1 MANGIP
7 EQRGLYGAFQQ
18 WYRDA
23 KIPAQEVDLDRDG
36 QAKPREVVAYVLSH
50 LDKFSPKVQK
60 QVDALRQAFRG
71 LGFADAEAVQL
82 LTGELKDGAH
92 RLVGKGKDFEKK
104 AAAAAAENKAEEAAR
119 LLDLA
124 EKSYRLALDL
134 RPHTRLAHQALAD
147 LLYRGGKNEAAR
159 GHVAQVILRSGE
171 KIPELMTWLQG
182 LKDPEIQRQ
191 GAVAFAGEVLLKES
205 EHKTLASLYEWAGLD
220 AARRGDS
227 DQAKRYEE
235 KCLLADELARPYRLD
250 FAQKDNPRL
259 FALYEALRRAG
270 IPSGLISGNRLDNR
284 VYHTITAAQ
293 LLNYVD
299 RHAADPKVR
308 EALKSLGLMPPP
320 WESSPFSADT
330 FFAGKAGFTEKLGAY
345 HAKMAT
351 LAVTPEARFQ
361 HLEAAVHYRPEA
373 AETQLGMAHYYLGK
387 NQLKEAEPY
396 LLNALR
402 LAPQTPGLQDTLKAT
417 QLNHMNHLGERIQ
430 ADLRE
435 ADALLA
441 QGEIAAAEKLVKRAA
456 QTSEARF
463 DHHAKMLWEEPN
475 HQLRTSRLDA
485 QLKFQQARL
494 LEAKAKTAD
503 QFSEAH
509 FLYVLAE
516 SSAQVALSKDPK
528 DAAALEVV
536 ARVGKIQVGQKQ
548 QGAALQEEREIRQ
561 DLDRADELLR
571 DGKTEAAKKLL
582 SKAAKALQV
591 RQDNHGRFFEEGT
604 DFHARGARL
613 EAELK
618 FHQARAL
625 DGKKVAQGREAQ
637 DLYLQAEKAA
647 AALLKQDPKDK
658 VARRLLERLE
668 QVRNLYKD
676 SALKQ
681 DQEIHKGLRRVDA
694 LLAQGK
700 TEEAQRLLQ
709 KTWVSVDARWNHH
722 SKLLAENPYFKAS
735 TAAIDAELKFHHA
748 RILERQ
754 AQTQDQWVEA
764 AKVYEAAEASATAWI
779 ERAPKDDKAHLLRA
793 RIRHVRENYKGA
805 VEDYGSALAKAPD
818 AAAKERI
825 ALQWSFYLEE
835 LKNLKTELKRMRG
848 LWKDM
853 AVPPPP
859 FDQYRLQNREL
870 AVTRALQA
878 VAGSGL
884 DQGLWIPDPKLK
896 GPQIAEAKIQAFQ
909 EIGKEVGE
917 LEQGVKNLGSEAALK
932 TYHEGVNKVLRKAGL
947 KTSDLPADLQ
957 NLVEIGPEGQVIFK
971 PEPPSP
977 AGTISVHGKSEVER
991 KLSTLQK
998 LDNLAFVRWNER
1010 QAAASADP
1018 VQKLFYETQALLR
1031 QDKIHATRLKM
1042 ADFHAAVK
1050 AQVAADP
1057 GYLEKNPEIGAM
1069 YEQTK
1074 LVLKEISLKSL
1085 DQLGEFNEL
1094 NLAQRAA
1101 MEYVPKTT
1109 QAKLNK
1115 VMIHAL
1121 RAEIESGRALT
1132 LDEAMRNLKAEYQRQ
1147 KAAGEAFQ
1155 VHSHNMIH
1163 PGTKFDAL
1171 TPGRP
1176 ETLAYLFDGY
1186 LGWEKDKGFKALLE
1200 AELRPGLEQRL
1211 SPDQDRRYSLELAKT
1226 LRGNSDYSTAAELLE
1241 KLFGKDL
1248 EAAKQKISPD
1258 RIQEIKTEVQ
1268 TKDRAKLEKEIR
1280 EAFKKNK
1287 SRVQLSREDTDK
1299 AVEEA
1304 LAAQKLRGDADIP
1317 GGDAI
1322 LQKDIRERIEKRRAE
1337 LTEPLIQKALDQAV
1351 AAKVDLKIRSEAYG
1365 HMPNMVGNHDPIA
1378 QEAWKIFNDMKD
1390 PNDEWDNLADHSWDA
1405 LKTEAIVMAVTLP
1418 LTLGV
1423 GTAVRAGMSGT
1434 KLAIRMLNAG
1444 RWAGAATK
1452 GGILI
1457 TGAAAEGLVQTF
1469 LTSAIHNRDFQW
1481 KEVGFNIVTSL
1492 AFHGGNRLW
1501 GKFADKLGIG
1511 DRAIQAALQRGE
1523 SVVGMKVGNFA
1534 GMMLVQ
1540 TELSAAM
1547 NYALETIQGHP
1558 GPGFWTLER
1567 HLGEGVRQLAYH
1579 GGTKV
1584 LNIATRNWAANAELR
1599 AKLKAEVA
1607 QDHYQQLMKQGKLSA
1622 PEARKLAA
1630 ERAHQEIPSVLDGQ
1644 DPKQI
1649 GAMLA
1654 VRKSN
1659 RLVEKLGMD
1668 PDSAEGKTLAYIL
1681 QHATD
1686 LPGAEKA
1693 LGEFKDLDGF
1703 VRERL
1708 NLDPTSQH
1716 GKVVMKQF
1724 AEALA
1729 HGKKSEAL
1737 LREFPELGRL
1747 LEAQEVAAKQLLAK
1761 AGMDQ
1766 VKGQDALAKALVA
1779 LALERGYGAEDLG
1792 RFGEVLAQQPEL
1804 LKNIVDKFGG
1814 DAKAPFSKTSEG
1826 RQLAGMLLVD
1836 AMRASPDFDAFAATL
1851 KNMEAHANYHLSDVD
1866 QAGLLLGGIPLSD
1879 RVALFRWSAKEGR
1892 GQHEWSADLQGMLEG
1907 RVQFRIG
1914 DGRVERVERSEAE
1927 GAGAQRATA
1936 KQFASLNDG
1945 ILAWAHTENFSAAN
1959 QKLAM
1964 EGMADRVLRSAGYKP
1979 GSAEYRAHRDFLLK
1993 HFESVARGETNPED
2007 GHWPKVAVDLE
2018 AHLRSGGTMTYLN
2031 KDGSQYKLG
2040 PAQRAKPK
2048 AVAESRAEDTK
2059 VDRPKGKGAKQKE
2072 VAPQPDEEADSRGK
2086 DAAKTEPQPL
2096 TAAARGQADRVGAP
2110 TPVLPGDKTVK
2121 AGRDRR
2127 TPTPTQP
2134 AEGSKTE
2141 AAPES
2146 PGLLLSADG
2155 LDGYS
2160 VPSKAEKSVH
2170 WSSRDKKLPGDPWA
2184 LDLNP
2189 RDGGFDLVPKNGKIQ
2204 YEEGGKWVDVPKG
2217 GMALKDGMSLKLG
2230 DLEFHWRAPGKGG
2243 SGHYATGTRQAGEHL
2258 VGELFDYYGGKD
2270 TRTTLAQF
2278 AERRDAWGEEA
2289 RAFQQEFGKLEGLW
2303 NEYRSLEKDYR
2314 KQPSLAKREALNK
2327 KWKEVQDRTE
2337 GLHNSKYHRM
2347 ERAHAAAMLETKAK
2361 LAPLEI
2367 FLGVES
2373 FPSLQQARQISNER
2387 PDFAYEL
2394 NFSPPEK
2401 IGVYADDWS
2410 RVPAKEFVQMNVR
2423 VAGAQQALDLVQ
2435 KMRARGEFE
2444 MLEGLK
2450 WAPDRK
2456 SGEVTVLVKSKGVEN
2471 GAVVETSQR
2480 IVLKFEVGKIG
2491 TSSEARI
2498 GHQIR
2503 EEREQLDLMRAEI
2516 SRMKARKADP
2526 AEIASYEKI
2535 LTEAEATFRQT
2546 LAQRQYTVDGL
2557 PYAKVMPDITRQIAG
2572 EVFDGKATLENR
2584 TALRER
2590 IVADLERQGIK
2601 VSTDNVKSV
2610 DSMID
2615 LALTAKAHGI
2625 VDQAGGLTRKQFYQ
2639 LVGDLYLHNNPAVRI
2654 GAAELTHVPMV
2665 VEGTLV
2671 HFEMMAAAKGEKPT
2685 VAEKKAM
2692 FLAALY
2698 HDAGKWDPDIRTKT
2712 GYTILKTSPFN
2723 KTGADIV
2730 VKAGQSLK
2738 EALAE
2743 QKLDPAK
2750 VTLPFD
2756 GMTAILVH
2764 HDAETVRSRSKELV
2778 KLGILDPL
2786 EAQRMWEAIQYHG
2799 FVSSWVVK
2807 NSLAGL
2813 GIKSHVFNEGY
2824 DKQLKPYLEAF
2835 QAVSKKLGEK
2845 GIPDIEVLMRDADF
2859 AKQVQT
2865 MREAFGKLPPYVQ
2878 ALMLGDHQGQ
2888 IDVAKYMTILSSS
2901 PANKDASLH
2910 DLFFAP
2916 DMTNSVLGV
2925 LRTHSYEQILL
2936 SEAQG
2941 RAAAP
2946 AFSKAEAWLRETD
2959 PKKTGLAQAVLAD
2972 KDLAAGYE
2980 KWRATAG
2987 PTATFQGW
2995 LKSLKVKQ
3003 DGKNSPEFVKIQGL
3017 VEASFYRYY
3026 ALSPEAPLHWAMPEK
3041 QAPVVSDQ
3049 ADPWA
3054 VSTVDKVEAA
3064 PRAGE
3069 PAADRR
3075 PAGGL
3080 PGLVAGLVTL
3090 LAPDLAHAADK
3101 AAEASGG
3108 GTAPWIVGATLL
3120 VLGGIGGLVFKLAK
3134 GKAAGQSEAPPPLP
3148 QRRAVAWDQAP
3159 PQRPPLDAP
3168 RPAVETTPPRVPVVD
3183 RVPEVFSTFKLGLEH
3198 RAIDLGVLPPKVQ
3211 ELDVFVGDPAKLS
3224 DKAGL
3229 AVVIQDSVS
3238 SGEPVLRGKLR
3249 REGAGWIFYP
3259 VEATDVFGG
3268 NLQPKAPRP
3277 DGFIPVEN
3285 HDYFRFGMGWFQVE
3299 GQTLRQAP
3307 GSPEVS
3313 LHFRDGTGH
3322 ARAQADRVA
3331 PLPHPD
3337 QALRDQ
3343 PPAPSSDPLYGA
3355 KALLAE
3361 NEPGRPRRG
3370 TVLKTQATEEYGI
3383 SAAKTHEGVGK
3394 SYNEDGF
3401 VQGKD
3406 WAVVIDEVGTGGSHG
3421 KAGKVFG
3428 EAVAKYMAEHAGDGP
3443 PAQVF
3448 QQALLAGGEAIHAS
3462 PYARSS
3468 VVAVGH
3474 FIVKN
3479 PDGSRT
3485 AVLVHVGDAVGMV
3498 IGKDGR
3504 IKHRTQDQSLVEDLV
3519 EKNLAA
3525 EGLPATARKLG
3536 LHTDDVELM
3545 KRAHPRSNVV
3555 LGSLGGGKNTL
3566 PVVTEVRLEA
3576 GDRIV
3581 MMSDGV
3587 SDSVSSRE
3595 IAGQALAA
3603 KNPGQAMDGIFN
3615 TAFGRMGSAHEAMG
3629 AKREWKLQWGE
3640 LGPGERIEVLR
3651 DGKKR
3656 YMRRDLDE
3664 ATHSYVYSVY
3674 SAKEGGIL
3682 IESFSRPLGL
3692 RTPITTPDG
3701 QQRWIDQ
3708 NANIWDRQSGGTLL
3722 DHYKPSD
3729 NITVHVYFHETAEG
3743 GAGKT
3748 EAKKGEPPVP
3758 GGTEIPAD
3766 ARRLLE
3772 TKGSLV
3778 LGRVGDWVLGS
3789 PQDKKSLISGRQA
3802 TLSYKREGDRDVYEL
3817 RDGAQSPKGWVAS
3830 LNGTFVNGRR
3840 LPSGEAVTLKDG
3852 DILQMGHEKI
3862 TWTAQRK
3869 AGDGDLSR
3877 TITAGD
3883 WAIVH
3888 PHLYQAKQFTQENLL
3903 EGTPVNGL
3911 EVPGRSA
3918 VYMEGAGRYAEDP
3931 ANREIIVWDRS
3942 QDVVVRDFL
3951 AQAQEQVRR
3960 AIGKEFLDPQDPN
3973 FERDLQL
3980 AMSIYNFMLRKEFRD
3995 PGEDAKGALRRLDA
4009 FIADKRD
4016 QKILVGEMLK
4026 RKFPF
4031 CRHLA
4036 LLTQAFLADMGVRKV
4051 QMVRGSIIGGAHVW
4065 NEVEIGGQR
4074 RVIEITDAFYAG
4086 SHPLLPPDINIIYHH
4101 EPRAGRVQ

>member
-23 KIPAQEVDLDRDG
+23 KIPAPEVDLDRDG

-71 LGFADAEAVQL
+71 LGFADAEAVRL

-92 RLVGKGKDFEKK
+92 QLVEKGKDFEKK
-104 AAAAAAENKAEEAAR
+104 AAAAVAENNTAEAAR

-147 LLYRGGKNEAAR
+147 LLYRGGKTEAAR
-159 GHVAQVILRSGE
+159 GHVAQVVLRSGE

-182 LKDPEIQRQ
+182 LKDPEIRRQ
-191 GAVAFAGEVLLKES
+191 GAVAFAGGVLLKES
-205 EHKTLASLYEWAGLD
+205 EHRSLASLYEWASRD
-220 AARRGDS
+220 AAKRGDA

-235 KCLLADELARPYRLD
+235 KCLLADELARPYSLD
-250 FAQKDNPRL
+250 FTPKDNSRL

-270 IPSGLISGNRLDNR
+270 IPSGHISGNRVDSR
-284 VYHTITAAQ
+284 AYHTITTAQ
-293 LLNYVD
+293 LLTYVD
-299 RHAADPKVR
+299 RHATDPKVR
-308 EALKSLGLMPPP
+308 EALQSLGLFPPP
-320 WESSPFSADT
+320 WESSPFSGDA

-351 LAVTPEARFQ
+351 LAVTAEARFQ
-361 HLEAAVHYRPEA
+361 HLEAALHYRPED

-417 QLNHMNHLGERIQ
+417 QLNHMNHLGERAQ

-441 QGEIAAAEKLVKRAA
+441 QGKAAAAEKLVKRAA

-494 LEAKAKTAD
+494 LETQAKTAE

-528 DAAALEVV
+528 DAAALDIV

-582 SKAAKALQV
+582 SKAAKALQA
-591 RQDNHGRFFEEGT
+591 RQDNHGRFFAEGS
-604 DFHARGARL
+604 DFQARGARL

-625 DGKKVAQGREAQ
+625 DGKRPAQGREAQ

-722 SKLLAENPYFKAS
+722 AKLLAENPYFKAS

-764 AKVYEAAEASATAWI
+764 AKVYAAAEASATAWI
-779 ERAPKDDKAHLLRA
+779 ERAPKDSQAHLLRA
-793 RIRHVRENYKGA
+793 RIRHVRENYRGA
-805 VEDYGSALAKAPD
+805 VEDYGSTLAKAPD

-853 AVPPPP
+853 AVPPSP
-859 FDQYRLQNREL
+859 FDQYRLQSREL

-932 TYHEGVNKVLRKAGL
+932 TYHEGVNKVVQRAGL

-991 KLSTLQK
+991 KLSTLQR
-998 LDNLAFVRWNER
+998 LDNLAFIRWNER
-1010 QAAASADP
+1010 QAATAADP

-1050 AQVAADP
+1050 AQVAVDP

-1115 VMIHAL
+1115 VMMNAL

-1155 VHSHNMIH
+1155 VTSHNMIH

-1171 TPGRP
+1171 SPGRP
-1176 ETLAYLFDGY
+1176 ETLAYLFDEY

-1304 LAAQKLRGDADIP
+1304 LAAQKLRGDAGIP

-1322 LQKDIRERIEKRRAE
+1322 LQKDIRERIEKRRAK

-1351 AAKVDLKIRSEAYG
+1351 AAKIDLKIRSEAYG
-1365 HMPNMVGNHDPIA
+1365 HMPNMVGSHDPIA

-1418 LTLGV
+1418 MTLGV

-1444 RWAGAATK
+1444 RWASAATK

-1469 LTSAIHNRDFQW
+1469 LASAIHNRDFEW

-1607 QDHYQQLMKQGKLSA
+1607 QDHYQQLLKQGKLSA

-1654 VRKSN
+1654 FRKAN
-1659 RLVEKLGMD
+1659 RLVEKLGTD

-1681 QHATD
+1681 QHAND

-1716 GKVVMKQF
+1716 GKAVMKQF

-1737 LREFPELGRL
+1737 LKEFPELGRL

-1761 AGMDQ
+1761 TGMDK

-1779 LALERGYGAEDLG
+1779 LALERGYGVDDLA
-1792 RFGEVLAQQPEL
+1792 RFGEVLAHNPEL

-1814 DAKAPFSKTSEG
+1814 DAKRAFSNTVEG
-1826 RQLAGMLLVD
+1826 RQLAGLLLVD

-1851 KNMEAHANYHLSDVD
+1851 KNLEAHANYHLSDVD

-1879 RVALFRWSAKEGR
+1879 RVALFRWSAREGR

-1907 RVQFRIG
+1907 RVQFRIV
-1914 DGRVERVERSEAE
+1914 DGRVERVEQSEAE

-1936 KQFASLNDG
+1936 KQFAALNDE
-1945 ILAWAHTENFSAAN
+1945 ILAWAHTDNFSAAN

-1993 HFESVARGETNPED
+1993 HFEAVARGETNPED
-2007 GHWPKVAVDLE
+2007 GYWPKVAVDLE
-2018 AHLRSGGTMTYLN
+2018 THLRKGGTMTYLN
-2031 KDGSQYKLG
+2031 KDGSQYAVG
-2040 PAQRAKPK
+2040 PAKPAKVATAGTGDATRLETPRPK
-2048 AVAESRAEDTK
+2048 AVK
-2059 VDRPKGKGAKQKE
+2059 
-2072 VAPQPDEEADSRGK
+2072 
-2086 DAAKTEPQPL
+2086 KTEQ
-2096 TAAARGQADRVGAP
+2096 AAARSAKADR
-2110 TPVLPGDKTVK
+2110 
-2121 AGRDRR
+2121 RDLSLEAER
-2127 TPTPTQP
+2127 P
-2134 AEGSKTE
+2134 AT
-2141 AAPES
+2141 
-2146 PGLLLSADG
+2146 
-2155 LDGYS
+2155 
-2160 VPSKAEKSVH
+2160 PSKAEGAKAADTPAPVQPLQPT
-2170 WSSRDKKLPGDPWA
+2170 DA
-2184 LDLNP
+2184 L
-2189 RDGGFDLVPKNGKIQ
+2189 
-2204 YEEGGKWVDVPKG
+2204 
-2217 GMALKDGMSLKLG
+2217 A
-2230 DLEFHWRAPGKGG
+2230 A
-2243 SGHYATGTRQAGEHL
+2243 GTRQAGEHL
-2258 VGELFDYYGGKD
+2258 VGELFDYYHGKD
-2270 TRTTLAQF
+2270 TRETLAAF
-2278 AERRDAWGEEA
+2278 AQQRDAWGAEA
-2289 RAFQQEFGKLEGLW
+2289 RSFQKELGKLEALW
-2303 NEYRSLEKDYR
+2303 KEYGRLEKDYR
-2314 KQPSLAKREALNK
+2314 KKPSPEKSEDLHK
-2327 KWKEVQDRTE
+2327 KWQEVQALAE
-2337 GLHNSKYHRM
+2337 GLHDSKYHKM
-2347 ERAHAAAMLETKAK
+2347 ERAHAALMLETQAK

-2367 FLGVES
+2367 FLGMEQ
-2373 FPSLQQARQISNER
+2373 FPSLQQARQLGNER
-2387 PDFAYEL
+2387 SDLNYEL
-2394 NFSPPEK
+2394 NFTPPEK
-2401 IGVYADDWS
+2401 MGAYADDWS
-2410 RVPAKEFVQMNVR
+2410 RVPAEKLARMDVK
-2423 VAGAQQALDLVQ
+2423 VAGMEKAQELAK
-2435 KMRARGEFE
+2435 KMAGRGEFE
-2444 MLEGLK
+2444 IQDELK
-2450 WAPDRK
+2450 LSPDQK
-2456 SGEVTVLVKSKGVEN
+2456 SGEMTVVVKNK
-2471 GAVVETSQR
+2471 VVEKFTDEHGKEQR
-2480 IVLKFEVGKIG
+2480 REYETTQRVVIKFE
-2491 TSSEARI
+2491 
-2498 GHQIR
+2498 
-2503 EEREQLDLMRAEI
+2503 LD
-2516 SRMKARKADP
+2516 
-2526 AEIASYEKI
+2526 
-2535 LTEAEATFRQT
+2535 
-2546 LAQRQYTVDGL
+2546 
-2557 PYAKVMPDITRQIAG
+2557 
-2572 EVFDGKATLENR
+2572 
-2584 TALRER
+2584 
-2590 IVADLERQGIK
+2590 
-2601 VSTDNVKSV
+2601 
-2610 DSMID
+2610 
-2615 LALTAKAHGI
+2615 LTAK
-2625 VDQAGGLTRKQFYQ
+2625 
-2639 LVGDLYLHNNPAVRI
+2639 
-2654 GAAELTHVPMV
+2654 PM
-2665 VEGTLV
+2665 
-2671 HFEMMAAAKGEKPT
+2671 
-2685 VAEKKAM
+2685 
-2692 FLAALY
+2692 
-2698 HDAGKWDPDIRTKT
+2698 
-2712 GYTILKTSPFN
+2712 
-2723 KTGADIV
+2723 
-2730 VKAGQSLK
+2730 
-2738 EALAE
+2738 
-2743 QKLDPAK
+2743 
-2750 VTLPFD
+2750 
-2756 GMTAILVH
+2756 
-2764 HDAETVRSRSKELV
+2764 
-2778 KLGILDPL
+2778 
-2786 EAQRMWEAIQYHG
+2786 
-2799 FVSSWVVK
+2799 
-2807 NSLAGL
+2807 
-2813 GIKSHVFNEGY
+2813 
-2824 DKQLKPYLEAF
+2824 
-2835 QAVSKKLGEK
+2835 
-2845 GIPDIEVLMRDADF
+2845 
-2859 AKQVQT
+2859 
-2865 MREAFGKLPPYVQ
+2865 
-2878 ALMLGDHQGQ
+2878 
-2888 IDVAKYMTILSSS
+2888 
-2901 PANKDASLH
+2901 
-2910 DLFFAP
+2910 
-2916 DMTNSVLGV
+2916 
-2925 LRTHSYEQILL
+2925 
-2936 SEAQG
+2936 
-2941 RAAAP
+2941 
-2946 AFSKAEAWLRETD
+2946 
-2959 PKKTGLAQAVLAD
+2959 
-2972 KDLAAGYE
+2972 
-2980 KWRATAG
+2980 
-2987 PTATFQGW
+2987 
-2995 LKSLKVKQ
+2995 
-3003 DGKNSPEFVKIQGL
+3003 
-3017 VEASFYRYY
+3017 
-3026 ALSPEAPLHWAMPEK
+3026 
-3041 QAPVVSDQ
+3041 DQ

-3054 VSTVDKVEAA
+3054 VSAADKVEVA

-3075 PAGGL
+3075 AAVAL

-3101 AAEASGG
+3101 AGEASGG
-3108 GTAPWIVGATLL
+3108 GAAPWIVGATLL
-3120 VLGGIGGLVFKLAK
+3120 VLGGIGGLFLKRAK
-3134 GKAAGQSEAPPPLP
+3134 GKAAGQPEASPPLP

-3168 RPAVETTPPRVPVVD
+3168 RPAVETTPPRVPVVE

-3229 AVVIQDSVS
+3229 AVVVQDGAS

-3259 VEATDVFGG
+3259 VDATDVFGG

-3277 DGFIPVEN
+3277 DGFVPLEN
-3285 HDYFRFGMGWFQVE
+3285 HDYLWFGMAWFQVE

-3331 PLPHPD
+3331 VLPHPD
-3337 QALRDQ
+3337 QAPRDQ
-3343 PPAPSSDPLYGA
+3343 PPAPAADPLFGA

-3370 TVLKTQATEEYGI
+3370 TVLKTQATEEYGV

-3406 WAVVIDEVGTGGSHG
+3406 WALVIDEVGTGGSHG

-3448 QQALLAGGEAIHAS
+3448 RQALLAGGDAINAS

-3474 FIVKN
+3474 YIVRN

-3498 IGKDGR
+3498 IAKDGR
-3504 IKHRTQDQSLVEDLV
+3504 IKHRSQDQSLVEELV

-3525 EGLPATARKLG
+3525 EGIPATARKFG

-3555 LGSLGGGKNTL
+3555 LGSLGGGKNTQ

-3587 SDSVSSRE
+3587 SDSLSSRE

-3629 AKREWKLQWGE
+3629 AKREWKLQWQD

-3664 ATHSYVYSVY
+3664 ATNAYVYSVF

-3722 DHYKPSD
+3722 AHYKPSD

-3789 PQDKKSLISGRQA
+3789 PQDKNSLISGRQA
-3802 TLSYKREGDRDVYEL
+3802 TLTYKREGDRDVYEL

-3852 DILQMGHEKI
+3852 DVLQMGHEKI
-3862 TWTAQRK
+3862 TWTAPRK

-3960 AIGKEFLDPQDPN
+3960 AIGKEFLDPADPN

-3980 AMSIYNFMLRKEFRD
+3980 AMSIYNVLLRKEFRD

-4036 LLTQAFLADMGVRKV
+4036 LLTQAFLADLGVRKV

-4086 SHPLLPPDINIIYHH
+4086 SHPLLPPDINMIYHH

>member
-18 WYRDA
+18 WYREA

-36 QAKPREVVAYVLSH
+36 QTKPREVVAYVLSH

-92 RLVGKGKDFEKK
+92 KLVEKGKDFEKK
-104 AAAAAAENKAEEAAR
+104 AAAATAENKAEEAAR

-147 LLYRGGKNEAAR
+147 LLYRGGKTEAAR
-159 GHVAQVILRSGE
+159 GHVAQVVLRSGE

-182 LKDPEIQRQ
+182 VKDPEIQRQ

-220 AARRGDS
+220 AAKRGDA

-235 KCLLADELARPYRLD
+235 KCLLADELARPYSLD
-250 FAQKDNPRL
+250 FTPKDNSRF

-284 VYHTITAAQ
+284 AYHTITAAQ

-320 WESSPFSADT
+320 WESSPFSADA

-351 LAVTPEARFQ
+351 LAVTAEARFQ
-361 HLEAAVHYRPEA
+361 HLEAALHYRPEA

-430 ADLRE
+430 ADLRA

-441 QGEIAAAEKLVKRAA
+441 QGEIAVAEKLVKRAA
-456 QTSEARF
+456 LTSEARF

-485 QLKFQQARL
+485 QLKFQQARI

-582 SKAAKALQV
+582 AKAAKAVQA
-591 RQDNHGRFFEEGT
+591 RQDNHGRFFEEGS

-700 TEEAQRLLQ
+700 IEEAQRLLQ
-709 KTWVSVDARWNHH
+709 KTWASVDARWNHH

-779 ERAPKDDKAHLLRA
+779 ERAPKDGNAHLLRA
-793 RIRHVRENYKGA
+793 RIRHVRENYRGA

-818 AAAKERI
+818 SAAKERI

-859 FDQYRLQNREL
+859 FDQYRLQSREL

-932 TYHEGVNKVLRKAGL
+932 TYHEGVNKVVQRAGL

-971 PEPPSP
+971 PEPPTR
-977 AGTISVHGKSEVER
+977 AGTVTVYGKSEVER
-991 KLSTLQK
+991 KLETLQK
-998 LDNLAFVRWNER
+998 LDNLAFIRWNER
-1010 QAAASADP
+1010 QAASATDP

-1101 MEYVPKTT
+1101 MDYVPKTT

-1115 VMIHAL
+1115 VLLGAL

-1176 ETLAYLFDGY
+1176 ETLAYLFDEY

-1211 SPDQDRRYSLELAKT
+1211 TPDQDRRYSLELAKT

-1268 TKDRAKLEKEIR
+1268 TQDRPKLEKEIR

-1287 SRVQLSREDTDK
+1287 TRVQLSREDTDK

-1351 AAKVDLKIRSEAYG
+1351 AAKIDLKIRSEAYG
-1365 HMPNMVGNHDPIA
+1365 YMPNMVGSHDPIA
-1378 QEAWKIFNDMKD
+1378 EEAWKIFNDMKD

-1418 LTLGV
+1418 MTLGV

-1469 LTSAIHNRDFQW
+1469 LTSAIHNRDFEW

-1501 GKFADKLGIG
+1501 GKFADKLGLG

-1523 SVVGMKVGNFA
+1523 SVVGRKLGNFA

-1540 TELSAAM
+1540 TELSASM
-1547 NYALETIQGHP
+1547 NYLLETLQGHP

-1599 AKLKAEVA
+1599 AKLKAELA
-1607 QDHYQQLMKQGKLSA
+1607 QDHYQQLLKQGKLSA

-1654 VRKSN
+1654 FRKSN
-1659 RLVEKLGMD
+1659 RLVEKMGMD

-1686 LPGAEKA
+1686 LPGTEKA

-1716 GKVVMKQF
+1716 GKLAMKQF

-1729 HGKKSEAL
+1729 HGNKSEAL
-1737 LREFPELGRL
+1737 LKEFPELGRL

-1761 AGMDQ
+1761 AGMDKA
-1766 VKGQDALAKALVA
+1766 KGQDALAKALVA
-1779 LALERGYGAEDLG
+1779 LALERGYGADDLA
-1792 RFGEVLAQQPEL
+1792 RFGEVLAHNPEL
-1804 LKNIVDKFGG
+1804 IKNIVDKFGG
-1814 DAKAPFSKTSEG
+1814 DAKRAFSDTAEG
-1826 RQLAGMLLVD
+1826 RQLAGLLLVD

-1851 KNMEAHANYHLSDVD
+1851 KNLEAHANYHLSDVD
-1866 QAGLLLGGIPLSD
+1866 QAGLLLGGISLSD
-1879 RVALFRWSAKEGR
+1879 RVALFRRSAREGR
-1892 GQHEWSADLQGMLEG
+1892 GRNEWSADLQGMLEG

-1914 DGRVERVERSEAE
+1914 DGRVERVELSEAE

-1936 KQFASLNDG
+1936 KQFASLNDD

-1959 QKLAM
+1959 QKFAM
-1964 EGMADRVLRSAGYKP
+1964 EGMADRVLRGAGYKP

-1993 HFESVARGETNPED
+1993 HFEAVARGETNPED
-2007 GHWPKVAVDLE
+2007 GHWPKVALDLE
-2018 AHLRSGGTMTYLN
+2018 AHLRKGGTMTYLN
-2031 KDGSQYKLG
+2031 KDGSQYAVG
-2040 PAQRAKPK
+2040 PAKPAKVATVGIGDATRLETPRPK
-2048 AVAESRAEDTK
+2048 ATK
-2059 VDRPKGKGAKQKE
+2059 KPEQ
-2072 VAPQPDEEADSRGK
+2072 
-2086 DAAKTEPQPL
+2086 
-2096 TAAARGQADRVGAP
+2096 AAARSAKADRRDLSLEAEKPATPPKADGAKTAE
-2110 TPVLPGDKTVK
+2110 TP
-2121 AGRDRR
+2121 
-2127 TPTPTQP
+2127 
-2134 AEGSKTE
+2134 
-2141 AAPES
+2141 APV
-2146 PGLLLSADG
+2146 GLLHSADG
-2155 LDGYS
+2155 LES
-2160 VPSKAEKSVH
+2160 FAVKAGADKAVH
-2170 WSSRDKKLPGDPWA
+2170 WSSAQKKIPGEAWA
-2184 LDLNP
+2184 LDLVP
-2189 RDGGFDLVPKNGKIQ
+2189 RGDGGFDLKPKQGKIQ
-2204 YEEGGKWVDVPKG
+2204 YEKSGKWEDVPKEG
-2217 GMALKDGMSLKLG
+2217 MKLTDGMAVKLG
-2230 DLEFHWRAPGKGG
+2230 DIEFIWSAPNPANA
-2243 SGHYATGTRQAGEHL
+2243 GHLATGTRQAGEYL
-2258 VGELFDYYGGKD
+2258 VGELFDYYHGKD
-2270 TRTTLAQF
+2270 TRETLAAF
-2278 AERRDAWGEEA
+2278 AQQRDAWGAEA
-2289 RAFQQEFGKLEGLW
+2289 RSFQKELGKLEALW
-2303 NEYRSLEKDYR
+2303 KEYGGLEKDYR
-2314 KQPSLAKREALNK
+2314 KKPSLEKREVLNK
-2327 KWKEVQDRTE
+2327 KWQEVQEQAE
-2337 GLHNSKYHRM
+2337 GLHNSKYHKM
-2347 ERAHAAAMLETKAK
+2347 ERAHAALILETKQK

-2367 FLGVES
+2367 FLGMEQ
-2373 FPSLQQARQISNER
+2373 FPSLQQARQIGNER
-2387 PDFAYEL
+2387 PDFSYEL
-2394 NFSPPEK
+2394 TFTPPEK
-2401 IGVYADDWS
+2401 MGAYADDWS
-2410 RVPAKEFVQMNVR
+2410 RVPAEKLARMDLK
-2423 VAGAQQALDLVQ
+2423 VADMAKARELAK
-2435 KMRARGEFE
+2435 KMEGRGEFQIQDGFK
-2444 MLEGLK
+2444 LSS
-2450 WAPDRK
+2450 DQK
-2456 SGEVTVLVKSKGVEN
+2456 SGEMTVVVKHK
-2471 GAVVETSQR
+2471 VVEKYTDEHGKEQR
-2480 IVLKFEVGKIG
+2480 REYETTQRVVITFELAAMGTPMGVLL
-2491 TSSEARI
+2491 SN
-2498 GHQIR
+2498 QIR
-2503 EEREQLDLMRAEI
+2503 EDREQIDRMRAEL
-2516 SRMKARKADP
+2516 RQMKARKADP

-2535 LTEAEATFRQT
+2535 LSEAEATFRQT

-2601 VSTDNVKSV
+2601 VSTDNAKSV

-2665 VEGTLV
+2665 VEGTLA

-2698 HDAGKWDPDIRTKT
+2698 HDAGKWDPNIRTKT
-2712 GYTILKTSPFN
+2712 GYTVLKTSPFN

-2730 VKAGQSLK
+2730 VKPGQSLK

-2743 QKLDPAK
+2743 QRLDPAQ

-2845 GIPDIEVLMRDADF
+2845 GIPDLELLMRDADF
-2859 AKQVQT
+2859 AKQVQA

-2946 AFSKAEAWLRETD
+2946 AFLKAEAWLRESD
-2959 PKKTGLAQAVLAD
+2959 PKKPGLAQAVLAD
-2972 KDLAAGYE
+2972 QGLAAAYE
-2980 KWRATAG
+2980 KWRAAEG
-2987 PTATFQGW
+2987 PTATFQDW

-3017 VEASFYRYY
+3017 VEAGFYRYY
-3026 ALSPEAPLHWAMPEK
+3026 ALSSEAPLRWTPPEK
-3041 QAPVVSDQ
+3041 QGPAHTDP

-3054 VSTVDKVEAA
+3054 VATVGKVEVAA
-3064 PRAGE
+3064 PTDK

-3075 PAGGL
+3075 AAGAL

-3120 VLGGIGGLVFKLAK
+3120 VLGGIGGLFFKLAK
-3134 GKAAGQSEAPPPLP
+3134 GKAAGQPAAPPPLP

-3168 RPAVETTPPRVPVVD
+3168 RPAVEATPPRVPVVE

-3224 DKAGL
+3224 EKAGL
-3229 AVVIQDSVS
+3229 AVVVQDSAS

-3259 VEATDVFGG
+3259 VDATDVVGG
-3268 NLQPKAPRP
+3268 DLKPKVPRP
-3277 DGFIPVEN
+3277 DGFIPIEN
-3285 HDYFRFGMGWFQVE
+3285 HDYLWFGMGWFQVE

-3307 GSPEVS
+3307 GGPEVS

-3331 PLPHPD
+3331 VLPHPD
-3337 QALRDQ
+3337 QAPRDQ
-3343 PPAPSSDPLYGA
+3343 PPAPSADPLFGA

-3370 TVLKTQATEEYGI
+3370 TVLKTQATEEYGV

-3406 WAVVIDEVGTGGSHG
+3406 WALVIDEVGTGGSHG

-3448 QQALLAGGEAIHAS
+3448 RQALLAGGDAINAS

-3474 FIVKN
+3474 YIVRN

-3504 IKHRTQDQSLVEDLV
+3504 IKHRTQDQSLVEELV

-3525 EGLPATARKLG
+3525 EGLPVSARKFG

-3555 LGSLGGGKNTL
+3555 LGSLGGGKNTQ

-3603 KNPGQAMDGIFN
+3603 KNPTQAMDGIFN
-3615 TAFGRMGSAHEAMG
+3615 TAIGRMGSAHEAMG
-3629 AKREWKLQWGE
+3629 AKREWKLQWQD

-3664 ATHSYVYSVY
+3664 ATQSYVYSVY

-3729 NITVHVYFHETAEG
+3729 NITVHVYFH
-3743 GAGKT
+3743 
-3748 EAKKGEPPVP
+3748 
-3758 GGTEIPAD
+3758 
-3766 ARRLLE
+3766 L
-3772 TKGSLV
+3772 
-3778 LGRVGDWVLGS
+3778 
-3789 PQDKKSLISGRQA
+3789 
-3802 TLSYKREGDRDVYEL
+3802 
-3817 RDGAQSPKGWVAS
+3817 
-3830 LNGTFVNGRR
+3830 
-3840 LPSGEAVTLKDG
+3840 
-3852 DILQMGHEKI
+3852 
-3862 TWTAQRK
+3862 
-3869 AGDGDLSR
+3869 
-3877 TITAGD
+3877 
-3883 WAIVH
+3883 
-3888 PHLYQAKQFTQENLL
+3888 
-3903 EGTPVNGL
+3903 
-3911 EVPGRSA
+3911 
-3918 VYMEGAGRYAEDP
+3918 
-3931 ANREIIVWDRS
+3931 
-3942 QDVVVRDFL
+3942 
-3951 AQAQEQVRR
+3951 
-3960 AIGKEFLDPQDPN
+3960 
-3973 FERDLQL
+3973 
-3980 AMSIYNFMLRKEFRD
+3980 
-3995 PGEDAKGALRRLDA
+3995 
-4009 FIADKRD
+4009 
-4016 QKILVGEMLK
+4016 
-4026 RKFPF
+4026 
-4031 CRHLA
+4031 
-4036 LLTQAFLADMGVRKV
+4036 
-4051 QMVRGSIIGGAHVW
+4051 
-4065 NEVEIGGQR
+4065 
-4074 RVIEITDAFYAG
+4074 
-4086 SHPLLPPDINIIYHH
+4086 
-4101 EPRAGRVQ
+4101 

>member
-18 WYRDA
+18 WYREA
-23 KIPAQEVDLDRDG
+23 KIPAQEVDHDRDG
-36 QAKPREVVAYVLSH
+36 QTKPREVVAYVLSH
-50 LDKFSPKVQK
+50 LDKFSPKIQK

-92 RLVGKGKDFEKK
+92 KLVEKGKEFEKR
-104 AAAAAAENKAEEAAR
+104 AAVTVAENKTAEAAR

-147 LLYRGGKNEAAR
+147 LLYRGGKTEAAR
-159 GHVAQVILRSGE
+159 GHVAQVVLRSGG
-171 KIPELMTWLQG
+171 KIPELMAWLQG
-182 LKDPEIQRQ
+182 LQDPEIQKQ

-205 EHKTLASLYEWAGLD
+205 EHKSLASLYEWAGLD
-220 AARRGDS
+220 AAKRGDAA
-227 DQAKRYEE
+227 QARRYEE
-235 KCLLADELARPYRLD
+235 KCLVADELARPYSLD
-250 FAQKDNPRL
+250 FTPKDNSRL
-259 FALYEALRRAG
+259 FDLYEALRRAG
-270 IPSGLISGNRLDNR
+270 IPSGLISGNRVDNHA
-284 VYHTITAAQ
+284 YHTITAAQ
-293 LLNYVD
+293 LLNYVN

-351 LAVTPEARFQ
+351 LAATAEARFQ
-361 HLEAAVHYRPEA
+361 HLEAALHYRPED
-373 AETQLGMAHYYLGK
+373 AETQLGMAHYHLGR

-463 DHHAKMLWEEPN
+463 DHHAKLLWEEPN

-494 LEAKAKTAD
+494 LEAKAKTAE

-528 DAAALEVV
+528 DAAALDIV

-548 QGAALQEEREIRQ
+548 QGAALKEEREIRR

-591 RQDNHGRFFEEGT
+591 RQDNHGRFFEEGS

-647 AALLKQDPKDK
+647 AELLNKDPKDK

-700 TEEAQRLLQ
+700 IEAAQRLLQ
-709 KTWVSVDARWNHH
+709 KTWASVDARWNHH
-722 SKLLAENPYFKAS
+722 AKLLAENPYFKAS

-779 ERAPKDDKAHLLRA
+779 ERAPKDGQAHLLRA

-818 AAAKERI
+818 AVAKERI
-825 ALQWSFYLEE
+825 ALQWSFYWEE

-859 FDQYRLQNREL
+859 FDQYRLQSREL

-917 LEQGVKNLGSEAALK
+917 LERWVKHAGSETALK
-932 TYHEGVNKVLRKAGL
+932 TYHEGVNKVLHRAGL

-957 NLVEIGPEGQVIFK
+957 NLVEIGPEGQAIFK

-977 AGTISVHGKSEVER
+977 AGTMAFHGKSEVER

-998 LDNLAFVRWNER
+998 LDNLAFIRWNER
-1010 QAAASADP
+1010 QAASSADP

-1050 AQVAADP
+1050 AQEAADP

-1101 MEYVPKTT
+1101 MDYVPKTT

-1115 VMIHAL
+1115 VMINAL

-1147 KAAGEAFQ
+1147 KAEGKAFK
-1155 VHSHNMIH
+1155 VTSHNMIH

-1171 TPGRP
+1171 SPGRP
-1176 ETLAYLFDGY
+1176 ETLAYLFDEY

-1258 RIQEIKTEVQ
+1258 RMQEIKTEVQ

-1287 SRVQLSREDTDK
+1287 TRVQLSREDTDK

-1337 LTEPLIQKALDQAV
+1337 LTEPLIQKAVDQAV
-1351 AAKVDLKIRSEAYG
+1351 EAKIDLKIRSEAYG
-1365 HMPNMVGNHDPIA
+1365 HMPNTVGSHDPIA

-1418 LTLGV
+1418 MTLGV

-1599 AKLKAEVA
+1599 AKLKAELA
-1607 QDHYQQLMKQGKLSA
+1607 QDHYQQLLKQGKLSA

-1654 VRKSN
+1654 FRKAN
-1659 RLVEKLGMD
+1659 RLVEKMGMD
-1668 PDSAEGKTLAYIL
+1668 PDSAEGRTLAYIL
-1681 QHATD
+1681 QHAND
-1686 LPGAEKA
+1686 LPGTEKA
-1693 LGEFKDLDGF
+1693 LGDFKDLDGF
-1703 VRERL
+1703 VRARL
-1708 NLDPTSQH
+1708 NLDPTSPH
-1716 GKVVMKQF
+1716 GKRVMKQF

-1729 HGKKSEAL
+1729 QGKKSEAL
-1737 LREFPELGRL
+1737 LKEFPELGRL

-1761 AGMDQ
+1761 AGMDK

-1779 LALERGYGAEDLG
+1779 LALERGYGVDDLA
-1792 RFGEVLAQQPEL
+1792 RFGEVLAHNPEL

-1814 DAKAPFSKTSEG
+1814 DAKRAFRDTAEG
-1826 RQLAGMLLVD
+1826 RQLAGLLLVD

-1851 KNMEAHANYHLSDVD
+1851 KNLEAHANYHLSDVD

-1879 RVALFRWSAKEGR
+1879 RVALFRWSARERR

-1927 GAGAQRATA
+1927 GVGAQKDTA
-1936 KQFASLNDG
+1936 KKFAALPAD
-1945 ILAWAHTENFSAAN
+1945 ILAWAHTDNFSAAH

-1993 HFESVARGETNPED
+1993 HFEAVARGETNPED
-2007 GHWPKVAVDLE
+2007 GHWPKVALDLE

-2031 KDGSQYKLG
+2031 KDGSQYAVG
-2040 PAQRAKPK
+2040 PAKRTQVATIGAGDATRPETPRPK
-2048 AVAESRAEDTK
+2048 A
-2059 VDRPKGKGAKQKE
+2059 AKK
-2072 VAPQPDEEADSRGK
+2072 P
-2086 DAAKTEPQPL
+2086 EP
-2096 TAAARGQADRVGAP
+2096 AAARSAKADRRDVSLEAERPATPPKAEGAKAADTP
-2110 TPVLPGDKTVK
+2110 TPVGPLQ
-2121 AGRDRR
+2121 
-2127 TPTPTQP
+2127 PTD
-2134 AEGSKTE
+2134 AL
-2141 AAPES
+2141 AA
-2146 PGLLLSADG
+2146 
-2155 LDGYS
+2155 
-2160 VPSKAEKSVH
+2160 
-2170 WSSRDKKLPGDPWA
+2170 
-2184 LDLNP
+2184 
-2189 RDGGFDLVPKNGKIQ
+2189 
-2204 YEEGGKWVDVPKG
+2204 
-2217 GMALKDGMSLKLG
+2217 
-2230 DLEFHWRAPGKGG
+2230 
-2243 SGHYATGTRQAGEHL
+2243 GTRQAGEHL
-2258 VGELFDYYGGKD
+2258 VGELFDYYHGKD
-2270 TRTTLAQF
+2270 TRETLAVF
-2278 AERRDAWGEEA
+2278 AQQRDAWGAEA
-2289 RAFQQEFGKLEGLW
+2289 RSFQKELGKLEALW
-2303 NEYRSLEKDYR
+2303 KEYGRLEKDYR
-2314 KQPSLAKREALNK
+2314 KKPSPEKSEGLNK
-2327 KWKEVQDRTE
+2327 KWQEVQALAE
-2337 GLHNSKYHRM
+2337 GLHNSKYHKM
-2347 ERAHAAAMLETKAK
+2347 ERAHAALMLETQAK

-2367 FLGVES
+2367 FLGMEQ
-2373 FPSLQQARQISNER
+2373 FPSLQQARQLGNEK
-2387 PDFAYEL
+2387 PDFSYEL
-2394 NFSPPEK
+2394 NFTPPEK
-2401 IGVYADDWS
+2401 MGAYADDWS
-2410 RVPAKEFVQMNVR
+2410 RVPAEKLVR
-2423 VAGAQQALDLVQ
+2423 MDVKVASMEKAQELAK
-2435 KMRARGEFE
+2435 KMAGRGEFQIQD
-2444 MLEGLK
+2444 GFQRS
-2450 WAPDRK
+2450 PDQK
-2456 SGEVTVLVKSKGVEN
+2456 SGQMTVVVKNK
-2471 GAVVETSQR
+2471 VVEKFNDEHGKEQR
-2480 IVLKFEVGKIG
+2480 REYETTQRVVIKFEVDALG
-2491 TSSEARI
+2491 TS
-2498 GHQIR
+2498 
-2503 EEREQLDLMRAEI
+2503 
-2516 SRMKARKADP
+2516 
-2526 AEIASYEKI
+2526 
-2535 LTEAEATFRQT
+2535 
-2546 LAQRQYTVDGL
+2546 L
-2557 PYAKVMPDITRQIAG
+2557 PYAKGMPDITRRIAG
-2572 EVFDGKATLENR
+2572 EVFDGKVQAENR
-2584 TALRER
+2584 IQLRDR
-2590 IVADLERQGIK
+2590 MVAELESQGIK
-2601 VSTDNVKSV
+2601 VSTDNAKSV

-2625 VDQAGGLTRKQFYQ
+2625 VDHPGGLTRKQFYQ

-2665 VEGTLV
+2665 VEGTLA

-2685 VAEKKAM
+2685 VAQKKAM

-2698 HDAGKWDPDIRTKT
+2698 HDAGKWDPNIRTKT
-2712 GYTILKTSPFN
+2712 GYTVLKTSPFN

-2730 VKAGQSLK
+2730 VKPGQSLK

-2743 QKLDPAK
+2743 QRLDPAQ

-2764 HDAETVRSRSKELV
+2764 HDAETVRSRSKEMV

-2845 GIPDIEVLMRDADF
+2845 GIPDLEVLMRDADF
-2859 AKQVQT
+2859 AKQVQA

-2941 RAAAP
+2941 QAAAP
-2946 AFSKAEAWLRETD
+2946 AFLKAEAWLRESD
-2959 PKKTGLAQAVLAD
+2959 PKKPGLAQAVLAD
-2972 KDLAAGYE
+2972 KDLAAAYE
-2980 KWRATAG
+2980 KWRASEG
-2987 PTATFQGW
+2987 PTATLQDW

-3017 VEASFYRYY
+3017 VEAGFYRYY
-3026 ALSPEAPLHWAMPEK
+3026 ALSPEAPLRWTMPEK
-3041 QAPVVSDQ
+3041 QVPAHADP

-3054 VSTVDKVEAA
+3054 VATVGKVEVAT
-3064 PRAGE
+3064 RAGE

-3075 PAGGL
+3075 VAGAL

-3134 GKAAGQSEAPPPLP
+3134 GKAAGRPEATLLP
-3148 QRRAVAWDQAP
+3148 QRRAVDWDHAL
-3159 PQRPPLDAP
+3159 RPS
-3168 RPAVETTPPRVPVVD
+3168 VETTPPRVPVVD

-3198 RAIDLGVLPPKVQ
+3198 RAIDLGVLPPKVR
-3211 ELDVFVGDPAKLS
+3211 EVDVFVGDPAKLS
-3224 DKAGL
+3224 EKAGL
-3229 AVVIQDSVS
+3229 AVVVQDSAS

-3249 REGAGWIFYP
+3249 RESAGWIFYP

-3307 GSPEVS
+3307 GSPGVS
-3313 LHFRDGTGH
+3313 LHLRDGTGH
-3322 ARAQADRVA
+3322 ARARADRVV

-3337 QALRDQ
+3337 QAPRDQ
-3343 PPAPSSDPLYGA
+3343 PPAPSIDPLYGA

-3370 TVLKTQATEEYGI
+3370 TVLKTQATEEYGT

-3406 WAVVIDEVGTGGSHG
+3406 WALVIDEVGTGGSHG

-3448 QQALLAGGEAIHAS
+3448 QQALLAGGDAIHAS

-3474 FIVKN
+3474 YIVRN

-3504 IKHRTQDQSLVEDLV
+3504 IKHRTQDQSLVEELV

-3525 EGLPATARKLG
+3525 EGLPATARKFG

-3603 KNPGQAMDGIFN
+3603 KNPSQAMDGIFD
-3615 TAFGRMGSAHEAMG
+3615 TAIGRMGSAHEAMG
-3629 AKREWKLQWGE
+3629 AKREWKLQWQD

-3664 ATHSYVYSVY
+3664 ATNSYVYSVY

-3692 RTPITTPDG
+3692 RAPITTPDG

-3729 NITVHVYFHETAEG
+3729 NITVHVYFH
-3743 GAGKT
+3743 
-3748 EAKKGEPPVP
+3748 
-3758 GGTEIPAD
+3758 
-3766 ARRLLE
+3766 L
-3772 TKGSLV
+3772 
-3778 LGRVGDWVLGS
+3778 
-3789 PQDKKSLISGRQA
+3789 
-3802 TLSYKREGDRDVYEL
+3802 
-3817 RDGAQSPKGWVAS
+3817 
-3830 LNGTFVNGRR
+3830 
-3840 LPSGEAVTLKDG
+3840 
-3852 DILQMGHEKI
+3852 
-3862 TWTAQRK
+3862 
-3869 AGDGDLSR
+3869 
-3877 TITAGD
+3877 
-3883 WAIVH
+3883 
-3888 PHLYQAKQFTQENLL
+3888 
-3903 EGTPVNGL
+3903 
-3911 EVPGRSA
+3911 
-3918 VYMEGAGRYAEDP
+3918 
-3931 ANREIIVWDRS
+3931 
-3942 QDVVVRDFL
+3942 
-3951 AQAQEQVRR
+3951 
-3960 AIGKEFLDPQDPN
+3960 
-3973 FERDLQL
+3973 
-3980 AMSIYNFMLRKEFRD
+3980 
-3995 PGEDAKGALRRLDA
+3995 
-4009 FIADKRD
+4009 
-4016 QKILVGEMLK
+4016 
-4026 RKFPF
+4026 
-4031 CRHLA
+4031 
-4036 LLTQAFLADMGVRKV
+4036 
-4051 QMVRGSIIGGAHVW
+4051 
-4065 NEVEIGGQR
+4065 
-4074 RVIEITDAFYAG
+4074 
-4086 SHPLLPPDINIIYHH
+4086 
-4101 EPRAGRVQ
+4101 